1 MNTSDGTTSGDETPK
16 FSGRAVPEK
25 FDGPIMTHREHDRP
39 DRGLT
44 LVDWSLGWRQVFLE
58 TLR

>member
-1 MNTSDGTTSGDETPK
+1 MRPPSFPV
-16 FSGRAVPEK
+16 VPVSEK
-25 FDGPIMTHREHDRP
+25 FDGPTMTHREHDRP

-44 LVDWSLGWRQVFLE
+44 LVDWTLGWRQVFLE